1 MLCGEGPLE
10 EADKQE
16 DVCHITETAEH
27 PEVDVWMAPSI
38 IRCISLAMVWGM
50 PCPRLVCHHPY
61 YRQPSHLHLLYVQQL
76 TRIPHEARAKG

>member
-10 EADKQE
+10 EADKQQ

-27 PEVDVWMAPSI
+27 PGVDVWMAPSI

-50 PCPRLVCHHPY
+50 PCPRLVILPATV
-61 YRQPSHLHLLYVQQL
+61 PSPSTVCPAAHTH
-76 TRIPHEARAKG
+76 TP